1 MMLLFAAIRDTLGSM
16 DPFKSLSCLENSLVY
31 IPIGNRLAQAP
42 ESSLNLCVSCLPAL
56 LASLTSPSTWVFDIS
71 SNKILLDFDPLGPL
85 LKIKCIESSQN
96 S

>member
-1 MMLLFAAIRDTLGSM
+1 M
-16 DPFKSLSCLENSLVY
+16 
-31 IPIGNRLAQAP
+31 PIGSRLAQAP

-71 SNKILLDFDPLGPL
+71 SNKILLDLGVLGPL
-85 LKIKCIESSQN
+85 LNTMCMESSQN